1 MLAYFVN
8 NGFPWRE
15 ETLLKKVFQNVV
27 NEVQERADEITKCE
41 LITESVLVPQAMRD
55 GVLKSVWDEEQR
67 IKHIEEMEQ
76 KCIQERNE
84 VQQAVQ
90 QLEQQFLEFDSSP
103 ENLSAENLATI
114 VAIMLLLKKGCCD
127 KHHYQL

>member
-15 ETLLKKVFQNVV
+15 VTLLKEVFQNVL
-27 NEVQERADEITKCE
+27 NEVQERADDITKCE
-41 LITESVLVPQAMRD
+41 LVTQPVLVSQPMRD
-55 GVLKSVWDEEQR
+55 GVLKSVCDEEQR
-67 IKHIEEMEQ
+67 IKHIEEIEQ

-114 VAIMLLLKKGCCD
+114 VAIMLLLKR
-127 KHHYQL
+127 LL

>member
-15 ETLLKKVFQNVV
+15 VTLLKEVFQNVL
-27 NEVQERADEITKCE
+27 NEVQEERADDITKCE
-41 LITESVLVPQAMRD
+41 LVTQPVLVSQPMRD
-55 GVLKSVWDEEQR
+55 GVLKSVCDEEQR
-67 IKHIEEMEQ
+67 IKHIEEIEQ

-114 VAIMLLLKKGCCD
+114 VAIMLLLKR
-127 KHHYQL
+127 LL